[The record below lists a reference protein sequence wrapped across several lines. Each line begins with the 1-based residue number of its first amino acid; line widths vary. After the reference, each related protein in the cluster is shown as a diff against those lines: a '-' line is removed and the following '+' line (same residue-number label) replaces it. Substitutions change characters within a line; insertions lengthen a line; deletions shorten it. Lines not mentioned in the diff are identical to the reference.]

1 MLRGHHHVICVFEPL
16 VQLCML
22 VGRNDL
28 KILNTRDA
36 QSLVLQQVQGGGM
49 NELVGPR
56 AGLGSAL
63 PPDEGSADMVFGAF
77 VLEVAVP
84 VEGVTTFVVQQTDL
98 R

>member
-63 PPDEGSADMVFGAF
+63 PPDEA
-77 VLEVAVP
+77 L
-84 VEGVTTFVVQQTDL
+84 QTWYLVHLSL
-98 R
+98 RLQYP